1 MVALYRKGLLR
12 YSIDVPIIAQTM
24 ALAYDTVWP
33 HIRQNNGNW
42 LQRARAL
49 GLTMT
54 DGGAGVQIVE
64 EMLAV
69 QLQCLMD
76 GGGLSNFPRSSI
88 GALVLL
94 QALDR
99 SDLEQP
105 LEWLYAQS
113 QERLR
118 TFVSNNFF
126 SDGTPPE
133 ATCLYNDT
141 HSMGLFE
148 LEENLQRLRAL
159 TPSP

>member
-1 MVALYRKGLLR
+1 
-12 YSIDVPIIAQTM
+12 M
-24 ALAYDTVWP
+24 AD
-33 HIRQNNGNW
+33 
-42 LQRARAL
+42 AR
-49 GLTMT
+49 
-54 DGGAGVQIVE
+54 GVQLVE

-105 LEWLYAQS
+105 LEWLYDRS

-133 ATCLYNDT
+133 ATGGYNDT

-148 LEENLQRLRAL
+148 LEENLQRLRTL
-159 TPSP
+159 HPSTIQQNATHLSCPNAVPHASRVRRTRSSCSDVPSWGLATGLRPACRVR